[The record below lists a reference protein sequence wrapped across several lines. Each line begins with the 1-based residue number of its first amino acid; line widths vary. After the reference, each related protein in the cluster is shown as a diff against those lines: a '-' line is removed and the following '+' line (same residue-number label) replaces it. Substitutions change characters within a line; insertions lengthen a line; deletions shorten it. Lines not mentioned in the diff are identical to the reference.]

1 MKKEDLLKFCRYY
14 HIETSCPYTD
24 NVKAMLWDYERT
36 WVQDIRNDTDFNEVL
51 TEYMNVGLRDFSE
64 TDDTPITLKA
74 ILFNRYAK
82 TAYTMQDAV
91 PGFKEFYKKYY

>member
-1 MKKEDLLKFCRYY
+1 MKKNDLLKFCRYY
-14 HIETSCPYTD
+14 KGEQNCPYTD
-24 NVKAMLWDYERT
+24 NTKSMLWDFERT
-36 WVQDIRNDTDFNEVL
+36 WVNDVLHDADFNELL

-91 PGFKEFYKKYY
+91 PSFKDFYKKYY